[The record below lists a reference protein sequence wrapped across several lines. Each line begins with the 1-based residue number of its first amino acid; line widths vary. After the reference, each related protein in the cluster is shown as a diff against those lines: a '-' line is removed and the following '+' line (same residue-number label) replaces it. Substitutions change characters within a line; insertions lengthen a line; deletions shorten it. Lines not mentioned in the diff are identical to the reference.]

1 VTHQEI
7 TIVKRTWKLLRDVDP
22 QLLGDVFYRRL
33 FLIYPSVRPMFRE
46 PMTNQ
51 YHKFVDMLSL
61 IVGRIDRPEE
71 VMSEIAQLAQRHE
84 RYGVKPEHYPAVGDT
99 LLWTLEQGLGSQWNN
114 EVRQAWE
121 ACYQTLVQA
130 MLEKA

>member
-1 VTHQEI
+1 MTTQEI
-7 TIVKRTWKLLRDVDP
+7 NIVKRTWKLLRDVDP

-33 FLIYPSVRPMFRE
+33 FLTYPSVRPMFRE
-46 PMTNQ
+46 PMMTQ

-61 IVGRIDRPEE
+61 IVSRIDRPEE

-84 RYGVKPEHYPAVGDT
+84 RYGVKPEHYPVVGET
-99 LLWTLEQGLGSQWNN
+99 LLWTLEQGLGNQWNN
-114 EVRQAWE
+114 DVKQAWE

>member
-1 VTHQEI
+1 MTIQEI
-7 TIVKRTWKLLRDVDP
+7 NIVKRTWKLLRDVDP

-33 FLIYPSVRPMFRE
+33 FLTYPSVRPMFRE
-46 PMTNQ
+46 PMTTQ

-61 IVGRIDRPEE
+61 IVSRIDRPEE

-84 RYGVKPEHYPAVGDT
+84 RYGVKPEHYPVVGET
-99 LLWTLEQGLGSQWNN
+99 LLWTLEQGLGNQWNN
-114 EVRQAWE
+114 DVKQAWE